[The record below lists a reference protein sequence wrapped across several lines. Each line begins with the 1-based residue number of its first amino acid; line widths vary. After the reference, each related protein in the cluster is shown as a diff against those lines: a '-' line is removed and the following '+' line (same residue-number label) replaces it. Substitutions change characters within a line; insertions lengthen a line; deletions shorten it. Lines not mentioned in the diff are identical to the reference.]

1 MERRAASRFSL
12 CAPAIL
18 QWTDPSGTQQIQMAS
33 THDVS
38 LRGAFLLCDTPL
50 HIGWAV
56 RIEVQ
61 LPALKRSES
70 AHFTLKGSGKVIR
83 SALYGP
89 QQGIAVSSRFMFA
102 DEILPA

>member
-18 QWTDPSGTQQIQMAS
+18 QWTDPAGAQQIQMAS

-38 LRGAFLLCDTPL
+38 IRGAFLLCDTPL
-50 HIGWAV
+50 LIGWTV

-61 LPALKRSES
+61 LPALEQSES
-70 AHFTLKGSGKVIR
+70 AHLTLKGSGKVIR

-89 QQGIAVSSRFMFA
+89 QQGIAVSIRFVFE
-102 DEILPA
+102 DETLPA